1 MKKRLFNSK
10 RKLLSLIALGVLL
23 AFVISSGILAFFTHE
38 DINWDFKVYCGNA
51 LDYNNGLYF
60 DSDIESF
67 VIDTEDYLN
76 LVSANFDEYPTGFA
90 LYDKNG
96 DLVLTN
102 GTVIS
107 FLGAEGKEY
116 CFLDNYLTETE
127 FRKIVEF
134 ANLDWGGK
142 HSPIEIKEFRYSY
155 DEAGKVVPIY
165 CLFVTYDNPMYENIE
180 DMPDD
185 KKLEMFFD
193 EKFVGEE
200 RTVEGNRIAFR
211 FYENKNQLTKEIY
224 KKKYRKLIELVKSE
238 EYRNTAYES
247 FCSSLNDDKTKVGDY
262 TCAYGYGNNYWKN
275 GSLEIDGELYFY
287 VFASYYN
294 PFIEVWDE
302 CGEWIQILAFNFVI
316 FGAIIIFV
324 TSKYYDKKKAFE
336 ESKNAFIS
344 AMTHEMKTPI
354 AIIQNQCEC
363 VLENIAPEKNEE
375 YLKSIYDETQ
385 KMDKLVTDMLQYNRI
400 ATNGNVN
407 VEKCN
412 LSDIVKEETEKYKKQ
427 FELHGKTV
435 VLNIKESAIVK
446 CDRSLIALVIDNM
459 LSNTI
464 KHTENGGEV
473 KISLTENSGETK
485 VSVYNSGSQIPENEK
500 DKIWSVLYKTDKSRT
515 ERDKSSGVGLA
526 VSAKILDLHKAR
538 YGCVNVNDGVEFYF
552 TIKN

>member
-1 MKKRLFNSK
+1 MKKLSNKKQILGFASLVIVLCYIVSMVALYIVGLNNEHSYFYRFTENYYDEFASKVYTIGIELDDSKFTEENFMYSVFSPFSYSGVMLLFDANGELVHTSGSYVAFNDEYGGQRICYLDEHLEKTELEKLWEFSEKTESLHIISFKYYESQEGDIVPVSLVVSDFYPYGDYPEGFEITELEIIGDKNYKGEVKEYTETYDLNVYPETIK
-10 RKLLSLIALGVLL
+10 REELKNIALSEEYMQEMKDDLSKASNQDTLL
-23 AFVISSGILAFFTHE
+23 ANTFGSSSGGNFASYDGCVELSGELYYFIICFGYDEFIAV
-38 DINWDFKVYCGNA
+38 INS
-51 LDYNNGLYF
+51 
-60 DSDIESF
+60 DSSIF
-67 VIDTEDYLN
+67 ITTTLLF
-76 LVSANFDEYPTGFA
+76 LVLTVVVLIMISKF
-90 LYDKNG
+90 YDKN
-96 DLVLTN
+96 
-102 GTVIS
+102 
-107 FLGAEGKEY
+107 
-116 CFLDNYLTETE
+116 
-127 FRKIVEF
+127 
-134 ANLDWGGK
+134 
-142 HSPIEIKEFRYSY
+142 
-155 DEAGKVVPIY
+155 
-165 CLFVTYDNPMYENIE
+165 
-180 DMPDD
+180 
-185 KKLEMFFD
+185 
-193 EKFVGEE
+193 
-200 RTVEGNRIAFR
+200 
-211 FYENKNQLTKEIY
+211 
-224 KKKYRKLIELVKSE
+224 
-238 EYRNTAYES
+238 
-247 FCSSLNDDKTKVGDY
+247 
-262 TCAYGYGNNYWKN
+262 
-275 GSLEIDGELYFY
+275 
-287 VFASYYN
+287 
-294 PFIEVWDE
+294 
-302 CGEWIQILAFNFVI
+302 
-316 FGAIIIFV
+316 
-324 TSKYYDKKKAFE
+324 KAFE

-427 FELHGKTV
+427 FELHEKNVT
-435 VLNIKESAIVK
+435 LNLKETAVVK
-446 CDRSLIALVIDNM
+446 CDKNLIALVVDNM